1 MYLLKFSLIVPG
13 HDQKASSSCFFLA
26 TRSVSQD
33 LKIVHMEGSYDLDG
47 DGLKEFATVESGSIG
62 GKQKSVIR
70 YYEVNQDGF
79 QEVMWEFEAPDGVL
93 GNFVDVEL
101 GDLDGDGSP
110 ELITVSNISEEND
123 SELLQPIVFIITGM
137 GFSLVK
143 NLVEFLIYPMG
154 VALFV
159 RKILPLWITMGIWIR
174 S

>member
-1 MYLLKFSLIVPG
+1 MKLTKMDF
-13 HDQKASSSCFFLA
+13 KK
-26 TRSVSQD
+26 R
-33 LKIVHMEGSYDLDG
+33 
-47 DGLKEFATVESGSIG
+47 
-62 GKQKSVIR
+62 
-70 YYEVNQDGF
+70 
-79 QEVMWEFEAPDGVL
+79 EFEAPDGVL

-123 SELLQPIVFIITGM
+123 SELLQPIVFIITGI

-174 S
+174 G